1 MEPRLSF
8 PSVRFMSSRLLRSQS
23 DERLVELTR
32 AGHAEAFE
40 AIVGR
45 YRRPL
50 LRYCERLLPASQA
63 EDAVQDVLT
72 RAHAA
77 LERTEGEMHLRAWLY
92 RIAHNASI
100 SVLRQHVATLEPLTE
115 DLDGVEPPDQAF
127 ERSQD
132 FRELIASVQALPEQQ
147 RNAITLRELEG
158 RSYEEIS
165 TALGVSEGAVQQLV
179 HRARTKL
186 RASAAAVMPPAFA
199 IRLPWSG
206 SPEAAARAAE
216 LGTAGGGFGAAAL
229 VNVCAAAVVAGAIV
243 SGVTGGGS
251 APGDGSRSGPVAGG
265 GADRPSGRAGTERK
279 PSVGPLADR
288 SSGDGGGSD
297 ARADGSGAGG
307 RGDGAASGG
316 ESSGAARSGDAAGSD
331 GSRAS
336 SGSGGSSAG
345 GGGSSGSGEQHEADD
360 DFDEA
365 EDEDYDPGEDDLEQ
379 HDEDDFEQDE
389 DDFEQDDD
397 DFEEDDEDDFEQ
409 DDEDDFASSG
419 GGSSGSS
426 GSGSSS
432 SGSRSDSGSDSG

>member
-50 LRYCERLLPASQA
+50 LRYCERLLPESQA

-100 SVLRQHVATLEPLTE
+100 SVLRQRVATLEPLTE
-115 DLDGVEPPDQAF
+115 DLDGVERPDQAF

-132 FRELIASVQALPEQQ
+132 FRDLIASVQALPEQQ

-165 TALGVSEGAVQQLV
+165 AALGVSEGAVQQLV

-186 RASAAAVMPPAFA
+186 RAAAAAVMPPAFA

-243 SGVTGGGS
+243 SGATSGDS

-265 GADRPSGRAGTERK
+265 DADRPSGRAGTERE

-288 SSGDGGGSD
+288 SSGNGGDSD

-307 RGDGAASGG
+307 RGDGAASGGG

-345 GGGSSGSGEQHEADD
+345 GSGSSSSGEQHEADD
-360 DFDEA
+360 NFDEA
-365 EDEDYDPGEDDLEQ
+365 EDEDYHSGENDLEQ
-379 HDEDDFEQDE
+379 YDEDDFEQ
-389 DDFEQDDD
+389 
-397 DFEEDDEDDFEQ
+397 DEDDFEQ

-419 GGSSGSS
+419 GGSSGSGRGGSS
-426 GSGSSS
+426 GSGSSGS
-432 SGSRSDSGSDSG
+432 ASRSGSG